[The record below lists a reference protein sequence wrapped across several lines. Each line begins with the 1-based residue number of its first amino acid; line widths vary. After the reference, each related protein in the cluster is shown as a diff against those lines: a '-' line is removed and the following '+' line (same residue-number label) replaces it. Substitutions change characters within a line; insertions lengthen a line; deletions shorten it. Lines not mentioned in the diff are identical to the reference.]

1 MLNCCLNQL
10 HGCLIPLHGCLFCP
24 TSQASTQEV
33 SDIRLTPPKLSPE
46 TAQGAALRPGRDW
59 HSIPNPQSLACRSL
73 ASLRPRPPITLRSRR
88 RRNFQKSQPP
98 SSSSPHSASALVPAT
113 SGIYRPPPPEPCQ
126 FDVPGV
132 APSTSPIL
140 PERPSSVAAED
151 DNCAHHQTPEGR
163 GCDSARSAQRVA
175 VRACVVATALAD
187 SGASRGLS
195 SHPDSLQGAQPPTTP
210 PKQLEIHHIS
220 SPFCSIGIIAFG

>member
-113 SGIYRPPPPEPCQ
+113 SGIYRPPPSHASLMFPASPRRPHRFCPSGQ
-126 FDVPGV
+126 AVSRLRTTI
-132 APSTSPIL
+132 APITRL
-140 PERPSSVAAED
+140 QRAE
-151 DNCAHHQTPEGR
+151 A
-163 GCDSARSAQRVA
+163 
-175 VRACVVATALAD
+175 ATAPA
-187 SGASRGLS
+187 A
-195 SHPDSLQGAQPPTTP
+195 
-210 PKQLEIHHIS
+210 PKE
-220 SPFCSIGIIAFG
+220 